1 MSEVKILRFF
11 VSELN
16 GGWLADLYPLPMMNQ
31 FEAIYLSNSGGR
43 SEDETVGIRHWE
55 RIPSHEVR
63 TNRRCQRNPRKVAVE
78 KGLDGIVLFSSIIY
92 IYILKNLHRNCSMY
106 FWGQCLWK
114 EKATSH
120 FGMPQFSEEIT
131 FARRI
136 ETQIDIPK
144 NGP

>member
-1 MSEVKILRFF
+1 MGSTDDVSEVKILRFF

-92 IYILKNLHRNCSMY
+92 IYIYSQK
-106 FWGQCLWK
+106 
-114 EKATSH
+114 
-120 FGMPQFSEEIT
+120 
-131 FARRI
+131 FA
-136 ETQIDIPK
+136 
-144 NGP
+144 